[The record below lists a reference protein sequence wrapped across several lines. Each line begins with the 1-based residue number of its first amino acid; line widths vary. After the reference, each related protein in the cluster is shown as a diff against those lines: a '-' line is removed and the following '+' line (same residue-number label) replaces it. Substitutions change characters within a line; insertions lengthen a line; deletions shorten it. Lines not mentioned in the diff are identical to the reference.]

1 MIVGII
7 GLKPNIFHHKKTH
20 NLATLC
26 TVVGGSDNFEPSHHL
41 TPNAPSHACLIC
53 DRGLQGR
60 QRAEEV
66 QYMHHLFREVS
77 FESH

>member
-1 MIVGII
+1 MIVG
-7 GLKPNIFHHKKTH
+7 KPIIFHHKKTH

-26 TVVGGSDNFEPSHHL
+26 TVVGGSDNEPSHHL

-77 FESH
+77 FESY